1 VGDGVEIEQREGA
14 VALGHPAADAEMQEA
29 ARRLVRLM
37 EKPRDRYR
45 ALARELFDVDTVALP
60 AYRRLY
66 EQLMRP

>member
-1 VGDGVEIEQREGA
+1 
-14 VALGHPAADAEMQEA
+14 MQEA